1 MGAVG
6 SLVDGAVGLVVNA
19 ADVGESAP
27 APRRPDAV
35 VGVRG
40 PEGALHVTSA
50 AVRSIRDVDA
60 IGRDITQLNA
70 RLEAGE
76 APLRANITTGI
87 VDLAE
92 DVVGAPRRLVDDV
105 IALAVGAVQRRSKA
119 NRG

>member
-1 MGAVG
+1 MSVVG

-19 ADVGESAP
+19 ADIGESAP
-27 APRRPDAV
+27 APSRPDAP

-40 PEGALHVTSA
+40 SEGALHVASA
-50 AVRSIRDVDA
+50 AVGSIRDVDA
-60 IGRDITQLNA
+60 IRRDITQLNA

-92 DVVGAPRRLVDDV
+92 DVVGACRRVVDGV
-105 IALAVGAVQRRSKA
+105 IAPAVGAVQSRGKA
-119 NRG
+119 KRG